1 MPVIERVFAPRS
13 ILILSA
19 LAFFFNLFFL
29 EGTGVRTPLSFR
41 TTEFSRITH
50 EEDFRFGCEVSFLS
64 S

>member
-19 LAFFFNLFFL
+19 LSFFYYFFL

-64 S
+64 C